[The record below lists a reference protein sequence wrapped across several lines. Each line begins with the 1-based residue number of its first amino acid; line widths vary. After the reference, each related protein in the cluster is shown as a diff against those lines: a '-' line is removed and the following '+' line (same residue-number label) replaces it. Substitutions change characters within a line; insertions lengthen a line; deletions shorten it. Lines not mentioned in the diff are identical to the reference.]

1 MSLRNFRQQHQF
13 LAPEL
18 IQKLTFL
25 QSNTVIF
32 AYNALVINW
41 KHHSISMNTTNYQQ
55 LIECESIRIK
65 ELETELARHRAL
77 LKALTALS
85 SEPSVDQK
93 PDIAVELPLSSLPES
108 TTDNRRVPAY
118 VRKETI
124 PLLRAIKD
132 HALSAD
138 AIVAACR
145 QDGFAIDRTTVL
157 LRLGLYRRNYSMV
170 KKVRPGLYQLT
181 EKGQRYMAEHYPETT
196 SVAIH
201 RKTGNIQIKSQ
212 LPEVFLWREE

>member
-1 MSLRNFRQQHQF
+1 MDR
-13 LAPEL
+13 
-18 IQKLTFL
+18 
-25 QSNTVIF
+25 
-32 AYNALVINW
+32 
-41 KHHSISMNTTNYQQ
+41 TNYQQ
-55 LIECESIRIK
+55 LIEDECIRIK
-65 ELETELARHRAL
+65 ELETELTRHRAL
-77 LKALTALS
+77 LKALTDLS

-93 PDIAVELPLSSLPES
+93 PDLAAELPLSSSLPES
-108 TTDNRRVPAY
+108 TADNRRVPAY
-118 VRKETI
+118 IRKETL

-138 AIVAACR
+138 AIAVACR
-145 QDGFAIDRTTVL
+145 QAGFAIDRTTVL

-201 RKTGNIQIKSQ
+201 RNTGNIQIKSQ
-212 LPEVFLWREE
+212 LPEVLLWREE